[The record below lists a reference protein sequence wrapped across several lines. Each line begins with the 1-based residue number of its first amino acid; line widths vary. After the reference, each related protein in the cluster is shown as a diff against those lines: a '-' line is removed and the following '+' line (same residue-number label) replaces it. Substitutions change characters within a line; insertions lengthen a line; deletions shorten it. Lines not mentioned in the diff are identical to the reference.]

1 MSTMKIDVKTL
12 IVLAGIAITFGGF
25 YYGTEYRLS
34 SLEQQVSIAKEENSN
49 IRSLVQ
55 KLSKRI
61 KRLEKNKGE

>member
-1 MSTMKIDVKTL
+1 MKIDVKTL

>member
-1 MSTMKIDVKTL
+1 MKIDVKTL

-34 SLEQQVSIAKEENSN
+34 SLEQQVSVIKQENSDVK
-49 IRSLVQ
+49 SLAQ
-55 KLSKRI
+55 KLSKRL

>member
-1 MSTMKIDVKTL
+1 MKIDVKTL

-34 SLEQQVSIAKEENSN
+34 SLEQQVSVIMQENSDVK
-49 IRSLVQ
+49 SLAQ
-55 KLSKRI
+55 KLSKRL

>member
-1 MSTMKIDVKTL
+1 LSTMKIDVKTL

-34 SLEQQVSIAKEENSN
+34 SLEQQVLIVKEENSS

-55 KLSKRI
+55 KLTKRL

>member
-1 MSTMKIDVKTL
+1 MKIDVKTL

-34 SLEQQVSIAKEENSN
+34 SLEQQVLIVKEENSS

-55 KLSKRI
+55 KLTKRL

>member
-1 MSTMKIDVKTL
+1 MKIDVKTL

-49 IRSLVQ
+49 TRSLVQ
-55 KLSKRI
+55 KLAKRI